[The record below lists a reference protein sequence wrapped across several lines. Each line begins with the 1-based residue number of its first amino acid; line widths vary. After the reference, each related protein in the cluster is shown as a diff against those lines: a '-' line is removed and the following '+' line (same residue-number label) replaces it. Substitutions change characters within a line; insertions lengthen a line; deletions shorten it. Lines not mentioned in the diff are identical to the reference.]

1 MSLQAFEKEIHSLD
15 GLSDTE
21 RTWFPKWVRRYSLS
35 VRKGCVQDLTVNRQT
50 AIRFSRTLLQC
61 GAPAWQRWQ
70 AVRAL
75 ACYRDLVLKRSEPD
89 LSDVILTLA
98 RLGRSE
104 RNID

>member
-1 MSLQAFEKEIHSLD
+1 NNASKRRLTKLRKLPIVAQS
-15 GLSDTE
+15 
-21 RTWFPKWVRRYSLS
+21 PWVRRYSLS
-35 VRKGCVQDLTVNRQT
+35 VRKGCVQDLPINRQT